1 MSSII
6 VVGIL
11 MVSLAVLG
19 ENMLREM
26 EDKDD

>member
-19 ENMLREM
+19 ESMLREM